1 MTDAFRPDDELVS
14 AVLDGEA
21 TPDERARVAADPL
34 LRARL
39 EEFAAVRE
47 LIGGPVAPPDQM
59 TKARAIAAAKASRPH
74 PLPPRVVARRRH
86 SEAPRILA
94 VAAAI
99 VFCLAGLGF
108 LVSQVDSSD
117 DSGGDDAAAG
127 SSADETQR
135 GAESS
140 ADAPMDAEEG
150 GDTTSAASG
159 EDDGGALSDQVL
171 ETDRLGPVADE
182 DALRSTLEQSELA
195 DDFASTGDSAETDD
209 VSPLPQPE
217 VAEETAGQSEACQ
230 IGLDSVDS
238 ALAGLLAKATT
249 EFAGTPAI
257 VYIYG
262 TTPGGQRVIVVSE
275 QGCRVLAAF
284 DL

>member
-21 TPDERARVAADPL
+21 TPDERARVEGDPV

-39 EEFAAVRE
+39 EEFASVRD

-59 TKARAIAAAKASRPH
+59 TKARAIAAAKASRPQ
-74 PLPPRVVARRRH
+74 PLPPRVVARRRQ
-86 SEAPRILA
+86 SEAPRVLA

-99 VFCLAGLGF
+99 VVCLAGLGF

-117 DSGGDDAAAG
+117 DGGGSDAAAVSGDDAGDAG
-127 SSADETQR
+127 
-135 GAESS
+135 ESS
-140 ADAPMDAEEG
+140 ADAPTDAAATEADEGAGG
-150 GDTTSAASG
+150 GDSQSLDDAA
-159 EDDGGALSDQVL
+159 V
-171 ETDRLGPVADE
+171 ETERLDPVADE
-182 DALRSTLEQSELA
+182 DALRSSLEQSDLA
-195 DDFASTGDSAETDD
+195 NSFTSDDTEATDGL
-209 VSPLPQPE
+209 SPLPQPE
-217 VAEETAGQSEACQ
+217 VAEETAGESEACQ

-238 ALAGLLAKATT
+238 VLAGLLGKATT
-249 EFAGTPAI
+249 EFAGTPAV